1 MVILKKHN
9 NRIQSIIFEIDEV
22 LSQSSTESYCK
33 NIEETLKKSQQILQE
48 TLDYLS
54 EDLDNSSN
62 LQLPSIDTDLAAED
76 TTDFQIKE
84 HLIEKFFAPINQYIQ
99 EEFTIFKKQRQALQE
114 EIRGLEK
121 QIEENYSLAQQY
133 AKQEQIIFEFSQVL
147 LGQIQEV
154 LVEHLFC
161 LATQYLSP
169 AEGGLSS
176 KQYIS
181 LQTMKDMET
190 SEVIKIF
197 EDKLEETSKSNYPFI
212 DDLNSYNSDQK
223 KQSQENN
230 TEANMNAQNHQNEK
244 LFPQIDKSNQP
255 IDKLALPYPGY
266 EFFGNVDMESKTT
279 ETEKKK
285 HQLERLNNQEFSLD
299 YQSQIN
305 EKQNLETIKSHQYL
319 NETYAELKP
328 PIFDDNDIEN
338 QNYENQSLTIKDEVL
353 ITPKLKLGA
362 SENIENLDNPE
373 VLESL
378 SNLFGKLEVDK
389 ESTNKL
395 ITTTKNQRNLK
406 NSTAQ
411 LEEDT
416 YTQESLRQSLLPVEE
431 PDKKPNELSL
441 DNQTL
446 QCLRSD
452 LDSLE
457 EIDGNELIDDQEQT
471 KLQLEEYQNGDLTED
486 TPGFS
491 EDSLVMTSEAELNN
505 LEDLFISVDEQK
517 KSRTSQQENIY
528 GSAENTKNK
537 ITLEDFLDEST
548 LEIDEKI
555 TETDNQEFSPL
566 ENLLQEKTNSE
577 KKI

>member
-1 MVILKKHN
+1 
-9 NRIQSIIFEIDEV
+9 
-22 LSQSSTESYCK
+22 
-33 NIEETLKKSQQILQE
+33 
-48 TLDYLS
+48 
-54 EDLDNSSN
+54 
-62 LQLPSIDTDLAAED
+62 
-76 TTDFQIKE
+76 
-84 HLIEKFFAPINQYIQ
+84 
-99 EEFTIFKKQRQALQE
+99 
-114 EIRGLEK
+114 
-121 QIEENYSLAQQY
+121 
-133 AKQEQIIFEFSQVL
+133 
-147 LGQIQEV
+147 
-154 LVEHLFC
+154 
-161 LATQYLSP
+161 
-169 AEGGLSS
+169 
-176 KQYIS
+176 
-181 LQTMKDMET
+181 
-190 SEVIKIF
+190 
-197 EDKLEETSKSNYPFI
+197 
-212 DDLNSYNSDQK
+212 
-223 KQSQENN
+223 
-230 TEANMNAQNHQNEK
+230 
-244 LFPQIDKSNQP
+244 
-255 IDKLALPYPGY
+255 
-266 EFFGNVDMESKTT
+266 
-279 ETEKKK
+279 
-285 HQLERLNNQEFSLD
+285 
-299 YQSQIN
+299 
-305 EKQNLETIKSHQYL
+305 
-319 NETYAELKP
+319 
-328 PIFDDNDIEN
+328 
-338 QNYENQSLTIKDEVL
+338 
-353 ITPKLKLGA
+353 
-362 SENIENLDNPE
+362 NLDNPE

-491 EDSLVMTSEAELNN
+491 EDSLVMTSEAEFTN